1 MAGHSLLAPLRS
13 PRHHRNLGV
22 IKHLGENP
30 HRVLEKGLNLLG
42 FVEVYTSRF
51 LSIY

>member
-1 MAGHSLLAPLRS
+1 MSSSEIGFLVFFANFGLK
-13 PRHHRNLGV
+13 GV

>member
-22 IKHLGENP
+22 IKHLDENP
-30 HRVLEKGLNLLG
+30 HRILGNRLN
-42 FVEVYTSRF
+42 FFEVYTSRF